1 MAITVTPT
9 YANPSNT
16 AKNVTFAEGV
26 SETAGTAE
34 TFETVFPASDETC
47 CIMVKNG
54 NTATVQVKLLAAKEN
69 NGFSEVNHTLAK
81 NGMCVFSIESGFVKN
96 ADGKVCVKVT
106 PNSATT
112 VKTCGVGVAAVCSGV
127 TTA

>member
-9 YANPSNT
+9 YVNPSNT
-16 AKNVTFAEGV
+16 AKNAAFAEGV

-47 CIMVKNG
+47 YIMV
-54 NTATVQVKLLAAKEN
+54 
-69 NGFSEVNHTLAK
+69 K
-81 NGMCVFSIESGFVKN
+81 NGMCVFSVESGFVKN
-96 ADGKVCVKVT
+96 ADGKVYVKVT

-112 VKTCGVGVAAVCSGV
+112 VKSCAVGVAAIYSGV